1 MWAYICICEKCSH
14 ICEYDSH
21 ICEYCL
27 DMILTYANIVCLA
40 KLVCLTIVTINNIY
54 WIQKNS
60 IEICTSFGFE
70 PLHQKMYYSFIL
82 TSEFNK
88 SGKKKWQEVFAATGW
103 FVFQHQYWRRILCP
117 LIIMVIHLLMQ
128 NLSAEKLGFQP

>member
-1 MWAYICICEKCSH
+1 
-14 ICEYDSH
+14 
-21 ICEYCL
+21 
-27 DMILTYANIVCLA
+27 MILTYANIVCLA

-82 TSEFNK
+82 SSEFYK
-88 SGKKKWQEVFAATGW
+88 SGRKKWQEVFAATGW
-103 FVFQHQYWRRILCP
+103 LVFNISIEGGFC
-117 LIIMVIHLLMQ
+117 VLL
-128 NLSAEKLGFQP
+128 LSW

>member
-1 MWAYICICEKCSH
+1 
-14 ICEYDSH
+14 
-21 ICEYCL
+21 
-27 DMILTYANIVCLA
+27 MILTYANIVCLA

-54 WIQKNS
+54 WIQKKS

-82 TSEFNK
+82 SSEFNK

-103 FVFQHQYWRRILCP
+103 LVLLKEDFVSSYHHGDSL
-117 LIIMVIHLLMQ
+117 VD
-128 NLSAEKLGFQP
+128 AEPFSGKIRLPTIDVSEGHS